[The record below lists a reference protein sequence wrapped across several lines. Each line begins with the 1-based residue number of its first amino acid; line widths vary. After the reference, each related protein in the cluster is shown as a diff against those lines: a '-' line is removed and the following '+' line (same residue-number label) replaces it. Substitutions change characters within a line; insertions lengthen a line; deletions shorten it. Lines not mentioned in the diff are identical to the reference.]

1 MAQWLDEFDQLIWSD
16 KMTLANISPIRGFEK
31 CHSLRRYFSSYAL
44 KRHVEVRLEDM
55 TRRLLHLR
63 RIRKCVQGHELVV
76 ALDFEKHAELIVSRY
91 EWALYVLRNPHL

>member
-1 MAQWLDEFDQLIWSD
+1 
-16 KMTLANISPIRGFEK
+16 MTLEKISPIRGFEE
-31 CHSLRRYFSSYAL
+31 CHSARRYFSSYAL

-63 RIRKCVQGHELVV
+63 RIGKCVQGHELGVV
-76 ALDFEKHAELIVSRY
+76 LEFEKHAELIVTRY